1 MDLSIVIE
9 NGKGD
14 KLKVALSCYNSD
26 LVKLVAP
33 IENTI
38 DFEVY
43 DVSLLR
49 ESGSGFVG
57 YRTLNAVS
65 DFLSKF
71 MAENNNAI
79 LTFYCNPR
87 NDVLRN
93 HTEIPPQE
101 YRSRLFTRMFDNYIR
116 KHPSELINH
125 VVVIDTD
132 DITQFVHFICRE
144 NQIKDVHTIE
154 SGLMQDK

>member
-1 MDLSIVIE
+1 MELSIDID

-14 KLKVALSCYNSD
+14 KLKVALSCYNSN
-26 LVKLVAP
+26 LVKLVTP
-33 IENTI
+33 PDNTI

-57 YRTLNAVS
+57 YKSLNAAS

-71 MAENNNAI
+71 MAENDNAI
-79 LTFYCNPR
+79 LTFYCDPSS
-87 NDVLRN
+87 DVHRS
-93 HTEIPPQE
+93 HMEIPPQE
-101 YRSRLFTRMFDNYIR
+101 YRSRLFTRMFDNYTR
-116 KHPSELINH
+116 KHPSQLINH
-125 VVVIDTD
+125 VVVIDAD
-132 DITQFVHFICRE
+132 EKPQFVHFICRE
-144 NQIKDVHTIE
+144 NQIKDVLTIK